1 MIEEPK
7 LIINQVADY
16 FNLPPE
22 NVICTKRKKEYI
34 KAKHIA
40 MYALRKFTDFSL
52 SEIGYNF
59 NNKDH
64 STVLHA
70 IRSVNNQRDIYKNYR
85 NELDYIMHIIENK
98 VDFEFDKYR
107 NYDTDKI

>member
-16 FNLPPE
+16 FNLLPE
-22 NVICTKRKKEYI
+22 NVICTERKREYI

-40 MYALRKFTDFSL
+40 MYAFRTFTNLSLR
-52 SEIGYNF
+52 EIGYNF

-64 STVLHA
+64 ATVLHA
-70 IRSVNNQRDIYKNYR
+70 IKSVNDQRSIYQKYR
-85 NELDYIMHIIENK
+85 NELDNIMHIIENK
-98 VDFEFDKYR
+98 IDFEFDKYR
-107 NYDTDKI
+107 NYDTDKV

>member
-22 NVICTKRKKEYI
+22 NVICTERKREYI

-40 MYALRKFTDFSL
+40 MYAFRQFTDLSL
-52 SEIGYNF
+52 REIGYNF

-70 IRSVNNQRDIYKNYR
+70 IRSVNDQAGIYKDYR
-85 NELDYIMHIIENK
+85 DDLNYIMYIIENRI
-98 VDFEFDKYR
+98 DIEFEKYR
-107 NYDTDKI
+107 FYDTDKI

>member
-22 NVICTKRKKEYI
+22 NVICTERKKEYI

-40 MYALRKFTDFSL
+40 MYAFRKFTDL
-52 SEIGYNF
+52 SFRKIGYYF

-64 STVLHA
+64 ATVLHA
-70 IRSVNNQRDIYKNYR
+70 IRSVNDQAGIYKNYR
-85 NELDYIMHIIENK
+85 NELDYIMHIIENRI
-98 VDFEFDKYR
+98 DIEFEKYR
-107 NYDTDKI
+107 FYDTDKI

>member
-22 NVICTKRKKEYI
+22 NVICTKRKREYI

-52 SEIGYNF
+52 REIGYNF

-70 IRSVNNQRDIYKNYR
+70 IKSVNNQRDIYRDYR
-85 NELDYIMHIIENK
+85 DDLNHIMYNIENK
-98 VDFEFDKYR
+98 IDYEFDKYR